1 MIQKKV
7 IYSKRERDKS
17 FKIRFFSMSDN
28 IFEPFDP
35 VRFGWNTLKSNP
47 QFFAVLMVIVA
58 ALYYIPSVIQ
68 IGFLSNAVSTP
79 KASYLETIAILLAI
93 IYLLIYQ
100 IVELGLLGIA
110 LGFRD
115 GKSHEIGDLFKNL
128 RLFPSFFAATII
140 YGLMVTVGLFLLVV
154 PGIYLALKYQF
165 YGYLIVDKGLGAV
178 EALRESGRI
187 TEGAKKDILIF
198 WLTLGCSMAV
208 IMLLL
213 GVFIAIPAG
222 FITATI
228 SKNLVP
234 SFILASN
241 LVSMAIK
248 LMIVVPITK
257 LATADV
263 YRILQVRL
271 TSSAAALPLEPAP
284 VEG

>member
-1 MIQKKV
+1 
-7 IYSKRERDKS
+7 
-17 FKIRFFSMSDN
+17 MSDS
-28 IFEPFDP
+28 IFKPVDP
-35 VRFGWNTLKSNP
+35 VIFGWNTLKSNP
-47 QFFAVLMVIVA
+47 QFFAILMIIVA

-68 IGFLSNAVSTP
+68 IWFLSNDVSTP
-79 KASYLETIAILLAI
+79 KASYLEAIAIVLVI
-93 IYLLIYQ
+93 IISILIYQ

-110 LGFRD
+110 LEFRD

-128 RLFPSFFAATII
+128 QLFPSFFAATII

-165 YGYLIVDKGLGAV
+165 YGYLIVDRGLGAV

-187 TEGAKKDILIF
+187 TDGAKKDILIF
-198 WLTLGCSMAV
+198 WLTLSCSIAA

-213 GVFIAIPAG
+213 AVFIAIPIG

-228 SKNLVP
+228 SKNLLP
-234 SFILASN
+234 SFILVSN
-241 LVSMAIK
+241 LVSTAID

-263 YRILQVRL
+263 YRILLTRL
-271 TSSAAALPLEPAP
+271 TSSATAQAPAADSEE
-284 VEG
+284 V

>member
-1 MIQKKV
+1 MI
-7 IYSKRERDKS
+7 
-17 FKIRFFSMSDN
+17 
-28 IFEPFDP
+28 
-35 VRFGWNTLKSNP
+35 
-47 QFFAVLMVIVA
+47 
-58 ALYYIPSVIQ
+58 
-68 IGFLSNAVSTP
+68 
-79 KASYLETIAILLAI
+79 
-93 IYLLIYQ
+93 
-100 IVELGLLGIA
+100 
-110 LGFRD
+110 
-115 GKSHEIGDLFKNL
+115 
-128 RLFPSFFAATII
+128 
-140 YGLMVTVGLFLLVV
+140 TVGLFLLVV
-154 PGIYLALKYQF
+154 PGVYLALKYQF